1 MCDIFARACNFWL
14 AFLQRE
20 VTWFSKERSESKIKF
35 SIKDFFIKCDQT
47 RWSQRV
53 WSNLLKISLMEDFTF
68 CTGTVNPIMHNV
80 EQWPPTCEVAI
91 LYIGECYLEFKT
103 FISLWVVSFI
113 ISYLVIFLCLHKKL
127 QNFPKQ
133 KRRLN

>member
-1 MCDIFARACNFWL
+1 MI
-14 AFLQRE
+14 FLQGR
-20 VTWFSKERSESKIKF
+20 VISGLPFYKEKWHDFQKNDQNQKIKF
-35 SIKDFFIKCDQT
+35 SIKDFFIKFEQT

-53 WSNLLKISLMEDFTF
+53 WSNLLKTSLMEDFTF

-80 EQWPPTCEVAI
+80 EQWPPTCQVAI
-91 LYIGECYLEFKT
+91 LCIGDRYLEFKT
-103 FISLWVVSFI
+103 FSLLWVVSFI

>member
-1 MCDIFARACNFWL
+1 MI
-14 AFLQRE
+14 FLQGRVIPGLPFYKQKWHDFQKKDQNE
-20 VTWFSKERSESKIKF
+20 KIKF
-35 SIKDFFIKCDQT
+35 SIKDFFIKFDQT

-53 WSNLLKISLMEDFTF
+53 WSNLLKKSLMEDFTF

-133 KRRLN
+133 ERRLN